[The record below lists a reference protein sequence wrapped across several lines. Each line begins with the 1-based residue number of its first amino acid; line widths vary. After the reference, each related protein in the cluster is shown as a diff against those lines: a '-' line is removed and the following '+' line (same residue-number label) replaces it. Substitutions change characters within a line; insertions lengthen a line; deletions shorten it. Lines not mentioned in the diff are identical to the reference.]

1 MAKIDLSDLKGI
13 KLDDILSEIKDQ
25 AGKRASGLIGDG
37 GEQVK
42 RGRRAIADTNDGDM
56 VAAFILGLSVGAL
69 IGAALALVLTPVS
82 GSEARRKLSERAE
95 KLRGEN
101 APDWETTGSPSGNG
115 RGYQAT
121 APGYGAGA
129 PIS

>member
-1 MAKIDLSDLKGI
+1 MAKIDFSDLKGI
-13 KLDDILSEIKDQ
+13 KLDEILSDLKEQ
-25 AGKRASGLIGDG
+25 ASKRASGLMGDG

-82 GSEARRKLSERAE
+82 GSEARRKLSEKAD
-95 KLRGEN
+95 KLRGEG
-101 APDWETTGSPSGNG
+101 APDWESAGTAHGNG
-115 RGYQAT
+115 RGYST
-121 APGYGAGA
+121 TPGYVAGT